1 VAFVHAQGD
10 SKIAIQL
17 GHAGRKGS
25 TRLAWE
31 QTDEPL
37 AEGNWPLLSASAVPY
52 LPDGQVHQAMTRAR
66 FCMGLPS
73 LEARF
78 EEVRR
83 SVICAPRDL
92 ALLAQEIVAMRNKLR
107 TARPVPAGRFD
118 VKHSPGGMVD
128 AEFVVQYLV
137 LGHAAQHPGLLDNVG
152 NIALLHH
159 AEAVGLLPPGV
170 GQAAADGYRELRRA
184 QHLARLDELPTQ
196 VDPLAQAGPRAA
208 ILSLWQA
215 VLGDAQAD

>member
-1 VAFVHAQGD
+1 
-10 SKIAIQL
+10 
-17 GHAGRKGS
+17 
-25 TRLAWE
+25 
-31 QTDEPL
+31 
-37 AEGNWPLLSASAVPY
+37 
-52 LPDGQVHQAMTRAR
+52 MTRAR
-66 FCMGLPS
+66 FCVGLPS

-92 ALLAQEIVAMRNKLR
+92 SLLAQEIVAMRDKLR
-107 TARPVPAGRFD
+107 AGRPVPAGRFD

-170 GQAAADGYRELRRA
+170 GQAAADAYRELRRA

-196 VDPLAQAGPRAA
+196 VDPLEQAGPRAA
-208 ILSLWQA
+208 IVSLWQA
-215 VLGDAQAD
+215 VLGDAQAA